1 MNKPPRIMIIFG
13 TRPEAIKMVPI
24 IRAFRA
30 AGGVELRL
38 AVTAQHREMLDQV
51 LDTFGIA
58 PDIDLNLM
66 RQNQSLAKL
75 TARILET
82 LDSAYERENPDL
94 VLVQGD
100 TSTTFCASLA
110 AFYRHIP
117 VGHVEA
123 GLRTYDYDAPWP
135 EEANRV
141 LTTHLADLHFAPTE
155 RSRANLVAEHVDPD
169 TIFVTGNTAIDTL
182 LLAREMLSSKP
193 VEVPGLPQGLFG
205 KCRVILVTGHRRESF
220 GDGFRSICGAIDRLA
235 DRYRD
240 VQFVYPVHMNPNVR
254 CAVMKYLGNGRRSNV
269 HLIEPLSYLS
279 FVQLMQSSYLIL
291 TDSGGVQEEAPSLGR
306 PVLVMR
312 DTTERPEA
320 VAAGSC
326 LLAGTDEERIVTEVS
341 RALDDRTHYLSMAQ
355 ARNPF
360 GDGNAAGRIRRACLD
375 FLSAH

>member
-193 VEVPGLPQGLFG
+193 VEV
-205 KCRVILVTGHRRESF
+205 
-220 GDGFRSICGAIDRLA
+220 
-235 DRYRD
+235 
-240 VQFVYPVHMNPNVR
+240 
-254 CAVMKYLGNGRRSNV
+254 
-269 HLIEPLSYLS
+269 
-279 FVQLMQSSYLIL
+279 
-291 TDSGGVQEEAPSLGR
+291 
-306 PVLVMR
+306 
-312 DTTERPEA
+312 
-320 VAAGSC
+320 
-326 LLAGTDEERIVTEVS
+326 
-341 RALDDRTHYLSMAQ
+341 
-355 ARNPF
+355 
-360 GDGNAAGRIRRACLD
+360 
-375 FLSAH
+375 